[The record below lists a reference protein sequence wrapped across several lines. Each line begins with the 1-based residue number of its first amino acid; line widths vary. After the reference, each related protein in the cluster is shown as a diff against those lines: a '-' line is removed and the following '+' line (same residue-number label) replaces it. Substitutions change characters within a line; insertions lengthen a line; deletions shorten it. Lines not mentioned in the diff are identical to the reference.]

1 LDVLEKVVRGALAAT
16 WVVEVLI
23 GTRVRVPGRGELTGV
38 GVTGEVIQVVFTVS
52 ILIR

>member
-1 LDVLEKVVRGALAAT
+1 LDVLEKAVRGALAAT

-23 GTRVRVPGRGELTGV
+23 GTRVRVPGRELTGV